1 MALRESNT
9 DWLSPTPKMSR
20 EELGADET
28 VELLTLLAEN
38 VSERRS
44 SVTRYDSSVMC
55 FEVTTR
61 ATQKG
66 SCVEAKVYRDL
77 NDFKKLRTEL
87 LVLLPKTI
95 VTVAALNGNDV
106 LPALPAKSLR
116 RASTRQAK
124 RKDIATLSN
133 QGTQDWCLAKVS
145 VLDTWLK
152 ETAAVVNPNL
162 LVAQGAS
169 NATVLHAKDQILE
182 LLAVFLLRGAK
193 IHIATARADV

>member
-1 MALRESNT
+1 MALRDSN
-9 DWLSPTPKMSR
+9 SPKMTR
-20 EELGADET
+20 EELNSDQT
-28 VELLTLLAEN
+28 VQLLMFLAEK

-44 SVTRYDSSVMC
+44 AVTRYDASVMC

-61 ATQKG
+61 ATHKG
-66 SCVEAKVYRDL
+66 SCVEAKVFRDL

-87 LVLLPKTI
+87 LVLLPELAV
-95 VTVAALNGNDV
+95 VTVAALNGKDV
-106 LPALPAKSLR
+106 LPLLPARSLR

-133 QGTQDWCLAKVS
+133 QGTQDWCTSKVS

-152 ETAAVVNPNL
+152 ETTAVVHPNL

-169 NATVLHAKDQILE
+169 NDTVLHAKDQIHE

-193 IHIATARADV
+193 IRIATARADV